1 MEKMH
6 FCRTFVSLHI
16 RSQSNLRQSDL
27 HPQVSIFILR
37 TLRHTFNRHMK
48 NWFII
53 YRDTFRAFSNFEGRS
68 TRLEMWNFLINK
80 HRDRDYPHFA
90 HRSFCLDFQCR
101 RLHRIH
107 RPDRPPLSRCGLE
120 WLVFD
125 RAVHSH
131 SQSCSFS
138 RCCISSKATQEP
150 TNTVPIHTGYDKKRL
165 YRSIRQSLFIL
176 LRSMNKYPNPSPSS
190 VSG

>member
-68 TRLEMWNFLINK
+68 TRLEMWNFLINNIVIGTILILLIG
-80 HRDRDYPHFA
+80 PFA
-90 HRSFCLDFQCR
+90 WIFNVVVFIASICLTVR
-101 RLHRIH
+101 RFH
-107 RPDRPPLSRCGLE
+107 DVGLNG
-120 WLVFD
+120 WFL
-125 RAVHSH
+125 
-131 SQSCSFS
+131 
-138 RCCISSKATQEP
+138 I
-150 TNTVPIHTGYDKKRL
+150 G
-165 YRSIRQSLFIL
+165 LFIPILNL
-176 LRSMNKYPNPSPSS
+176 LFFAMLYFFKSDPGTNKYGPNPY
-190 VSG
+190 GI